1 MASAEVRERTLT
13 SERCHPPNKPRRH
26 IVRGLVRGFTLVE
39 ILVVLVIVGLLAGV
53 ALPRLYAISQRFEI
67 AAQRDNLLTEIGG
80 FGYRAYSSGVAME
93 ISTLSY
99 PVESKTALPLMPG
112 WRVETSKPIRYSIN
126 GICSGGNITLLGPD
140 GYREELHL
148 QAPLCRPRSKESRP

>member
-13 SERCHPPNKPRRH
+13 SERCHPRNKPRRR
-26 IVRGLVRGFTLVE
+26 IVRGLARGFTLVE

-67 AAQRDNLLTEIGG
+67 AAQRDNLLTEIGA

-93 ISTLSY
+93 ITTLSY
-99 PVESKTALPLMPG
+99 PVESKTALHLMPG
-112 WRVETSKPIRYSIN
+112 WRIETSEPIRYSIN
-126 GICSGGNITLLGPD
+126 GICSGGKITLLGPD

-148 QAPLCRPRSKESRP
+148 QPPLCRPPSRESRP